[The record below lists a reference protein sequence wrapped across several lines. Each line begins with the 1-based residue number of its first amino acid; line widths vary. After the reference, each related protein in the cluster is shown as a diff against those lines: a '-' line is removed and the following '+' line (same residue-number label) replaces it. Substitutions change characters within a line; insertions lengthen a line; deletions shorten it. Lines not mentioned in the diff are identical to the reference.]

1 MQECSCS
8 TTGLER
14 FNAGMVN
21 IVDRAGRILLGGSW
35 SSYRQKFPL
44 WVTVSFVVVG
54 IMAILAGFLTVPAV
68 E

>member
-21 IVDRAGRILLGGSW
+21 IVDRAGRDSAGRIVVIVSAEI
-35 SSYRQKFPL
+35 SL

>member
-1 MQECSCS
+1 MPVWS
-8 TTGLER
+8 TLLIALG
-14 FNAGMVN
+14 G
-21 IVDRAGRILLGGSW
+21 ILLGGSW

-54 IMAILAGFLTVPAV
+54 IMAIVAGFLTVPTV